1 MVTKNKYSIK
11 SSNKYKTKKSILT
24 KHSILTSKNKE
35 NKKQSNLNGN
45 SNKSNSFSIRFSSHR
60 FYSKTH
66 TARRVKRIPFHKD
79 PLVQFI
85 DDNHVNLKNGKILKN
100 NVLDK
105 YIFKDDI
112 GNCICDNIFKKHL
125 QDDCKC
131 DNMKTYSSQGFS
143 GASIHSVKCNQIQN
157 ILKVVPLS
165 NYYMKL
171 RLQTE
176 KYMFIEFDNFTIQTL
191 INTYIYKEL
200 PNNTVNIVNSGSCKN
215 NNNDKYSGYSRYS
228 GYNLMEEADLGS
240 GKQFFNKLLDGKLDG
255 YLNDEF
261 NINSEDMRYKAV
273 VNFLLQVV
281 LIIGHLQSSSLEFFH
296 GDFKP
301 ENVFVKR
308 SNPNTLKKFKFNVFG
323 KNIFVKNMGFS
334 VLIADFDKSSISIN
348 SDYNNKKYRLI
359 PPIRLKIIF
368 ETLVN
373 NIIKKYGDI
382 DPDNRNDEITLKPFL
397 VSNFSPKSK
406 DPTITILRSA
416 GVKAFRDFDLYTF
429 FITLLDTDKVK
440 DYIISKKL
448 DKTIM
453 SFMSD
458 LFKETLFSRK
468 NTQNISIDY
477 SALITVNILHKINEP
492 MNNIFTDTYLK
503 NLNILNYKLFR

>member
-1 MVTKNKYSIK
+1 MVTKNKSTNK
-11 SSNKYKTKKSILT
+11 SSNKSKTKKSILT
-24 KHSILTSKNKE
+24 KHSILTSKNKKE
-35 NKKQSNLNGN
+35 NLKHNIKIKEI
-45 SNKSNSFSIRFSSHR
+45 SNKSKSFSIKFSSHR
-60 FYSKTH
+60 FYTKTH
-66 TARRVKRIPFHKD
+66 TDRRVKRLSFHKD
-79 PLVQFI
+79 KLVQFI

-112 GNCICDNIFKKHL
+112 DNCICDNIFKKHL
-125 QDDCKC
+125 DDNCKC

-143 GASIHSVKCNQIQN
+143 GASIHSVKCNQINN

-200 PNNTVNIVNSGSCKN
+200 PNNTVNIVNSGSCKKN
-215 NNNDKYSGYSRYS
+215 NNGKYSGYS

-323 KNIFVKNMGFS
+323 KDIYVKNMGFS

-348 SDYNNKKYRLI
+348 SDYNDKKYRLI

-382 DPDNRNDEITLKPFL
+382 EPDNRNDEMTLKPFL
-397 VSNFSPKSK
+397 FSKFSPKSK

-440 DYIISKKL
+440 NYIISKKL

-458 LFKETLFSRK
+458 LFKQTLFSRK

-477 SALITVNILHKINEP
+477 SALIAVNILHKINEP
-492 MNNIFTDTYLK
+492 MNNIFTETYLK

>member
-1 MVTKNKYSIK
+1 MVTKHK
-11 SSNKYKTKKSILT
+11 SSNKSSNKSNNKYKTKKSILT
-24 KHSILTSKNKE
+24 THSKLTSKNRE
-35 NKKQSNLNGN
+35 KKIHSNITGN
-45 SNKSNSFSIRFSSHR
+45 SNKSNNFSIKFSSHR

-66 TARRVKRIPFHKD
+66 TARHAKKLSFNKD

-85 DDNHVNLKNGKILKN
+85 DDNYTNLKNGKILKN

-105 YIFKDDI
+105 YIFNDDI
-112 GNCICDNIFKKHL
+112 NNCICDNIFKKHL
-125 QDDCKC
+125 QDNCKC

-143 GASIHSVKCNQIQN
+143 GASIHSVKCNQIKN

-165 NYYMKL
+165 NYYIKL

-176 KYMFIEFDNFTIQTL
+176 KYMFIESDNFTIQTL

-200 PNNTVNIVNSGSCKN
+200 PNNTVKIVNSGSCKKN
-215 NNNDKYSGYSRYS
+215 NSGKYSGYR
-228 GYNLMEEADLGS
+228 GYNLMEEANLGS
-240 GKQFFNKLLDGKLDG
+240 GKQFFNKLLDGKLD
-255 YLNDEF
+255 NDF
-261 NINSEDMRYKAV
+261 NINSEDMRYKSI
-273 VNFLLQVV
+273 VNFLLQAI

-296 GDFKP
+296 GDYKP

-308 SNPNTLKKFKFNVFG
+308 SNPNALKKFKFNVFG
-323 KNIFVKNMGFS
+323 KDIYVKNMGFS

-373 NIIKKYGDI
+373 NIIKIYGDI
-382 DPDNRNDEITLKPFL
+382 DPDHNNFEITLKPFF
-397 VSNFSPKSK
+397 VSKFSPKSK

-440 DYIISKKL
+440 NYIISKKL

-477 SALITVNILHKINEP
+477 SALIAVNILHKINEP